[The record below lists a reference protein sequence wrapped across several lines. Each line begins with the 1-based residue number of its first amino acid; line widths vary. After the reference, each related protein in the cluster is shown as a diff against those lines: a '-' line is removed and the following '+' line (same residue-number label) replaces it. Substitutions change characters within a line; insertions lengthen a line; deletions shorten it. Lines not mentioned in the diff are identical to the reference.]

1 MKTITNVLGIG
12 GGQPLLTPLLD
23 SAQWI
28 DVPVINASYEEVKLR
43 FEHNG
48 GINDLNGD
56 ANQHKFEN
64 EDNDLE
70 VSPQELST
78 TFMLPMTVFNRR
90 TELVNTQLMNL
101 ANSFLEA
108 HLLFGGLGTKLF
120 QNSSIKGALYYAHD
134 AGSYTN
140 IEGLVRKAMYDLEST
155 QKRIISTLP
164 DTTLGTNLKTLTEGA
179 LLNPY
184 GKLIQDC
191 AESDGELP
199 REFVINSG
207 SMILTGE
214 RTPRIE
220 VNLDLP
226 KNTAQVTVAWFVAGV
241 PTGLDVAMKGKV

>member
-28 DVPVINASYEEVKLR
+28 DVPVIDASYEEVKLR

-48 GINDLNGD
+48 GINDLDGD
-56 ANQHKFEN
+56 ENQHKFEN
-64 EDNDLE
+64 EDNDISI
-70 VSPQELST
+70 SPQELST

-90 TELVNTQLMNL
+90 QDLVDKMLMNL

-108 HLLFGGLGTKLF
+108 HLIYGGLGTKLF
-120 QNSSIKGALYYAHD
+120 QNSPIKGALTYAHD

-140 IEGLVRKAMYDLEST
+140 IEGLVRKAMYDLEGT

-164 DTTLGTNLKTLTEGA
+164 DTTLGTNLKTLTDGT

-214 RTPRIE
+214 RKPRIE
-220 VNLDLP
+220 LNEDLA

-241 PTGLDVAMKGKV
+241 PTGLDVSMKGKV